1 MIDTAISDITHDGL
15 INFDK
20 RRKEFEVLAQIK
32 LLQGAANAYHIET
45 DAKFNQWFEAVLT
58 LDEREAFDLS
68 CKVPFIYYV
77 STFKE
82 GGKVIRPK
90 YYKHLKKK
98 VLTKAIWA
106 DKKWAC
112 FWQISLYIN

>member
-77 STFKE
+77 SIFKE
-82 GGKVIRPK
+82 GGKVIHPK
-90 YYKHLKKK
+90 YGKNVKK

-106 DKKWAC
+106 DKKQAG
-112 FWQISLYIN
+112 FLKIS

>member
-77 STFKE
+77 SSFKK
-82 GGKVIRPK
+82 GGGGTVCSNGFYADISNQHQMQQ
-90 YYKHLKKK
+90 YKSCLK
-98 VLTKAIWA
+98 
-106 DKKWAC
+106 
-112 FWQISLYIN
+112 